1 MESWKPL
8 EWRRLRSRRQ
18 HSLLRRPCSA
28 GDSGLESSCPP
39 RARLSAR
46 SIGRAATTFCALIVA
61 VAPLTAAVIPPKDK
75 LTDDEKIEIL
85 RNLSAEFAK
94 AKTYL
99 PRSKK

>member
-8 EWRRLRSRRQ
+8 EWRRIRSRRQ
-18 HSLLRRPCSA
+18 RPLLGRPCSA
-28 GDSGLESSCPP
+28 GIRNLESSSPP
-39 RARLSAR
+39 GPGLSAR
-46 SIGRAATTFCALIVA
+46 SGCRAAGILSALIV
-61 VAPLTAAVIPPKDK
+61 VLSPLTAAVIPAKDK

-85 RNLSAEFAK
+85 RNVSAEFAK